1 MKKEYTAPEFE
12 KLDLRSPA
20 IMDIVNQPSPYAA
33 GGIVDDWGPSDGAD
47 DELD

>member
-20 IMDIVNQPSPYAA
+20 IMDIVTQQSA
-33 GGIVDDWGPSDGAD
+33 GGIVDGWGPSDGAD